1 MSIGSRRRIAP
12 LLVCALALLVLAA
25 ILLPNLF
32 AVGVGRVLA
41 DVWVSTMA
49 AVAGVLGGL
58 IGA

>member
-1 MSIGSRRRIAP
+1 MSIGSLRRFAP
-12 LLVCALALLVLAA
+12 LLLCALALLLLAA
-25 ILLPNLF
+25 IVLPNLF

-58 IGA
+58 IGS